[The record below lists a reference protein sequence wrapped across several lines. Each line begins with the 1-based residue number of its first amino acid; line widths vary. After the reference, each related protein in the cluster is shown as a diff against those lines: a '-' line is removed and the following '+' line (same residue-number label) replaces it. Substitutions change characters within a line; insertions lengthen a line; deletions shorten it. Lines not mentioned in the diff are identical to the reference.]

1 VPGRPRGSG
10 AGWGRHTEHDRL
22 PERQRLALAGRV
34 LQGLSHE
41 ELARALG
48 ASPPAS
54 KALIARARSTLHAGR
69 ARRGEGLPTLAA

>member
-1 VPGRPRGSG
+1 
-10 AGWGRHTEHDRL
+10 
-22 PERQRLALAGRV
+22 LALAGRV